1 MPLEGK
7 VNMVGE
13 LNSLCSKESILLSH
27 LLPSSICALEM
38 SAAEHVTASRPA
50 T

>member
-1 MPLEGK
+1 ML
-7 VNMVGE
+7 GE
-13 LNSLCSKESILLSH
+13 LNSLCSKESVLLSH

-38 SAAEHVTASRPA
+38 SVAEHVTASRPA